1 MTFKSSGQSTD
12 TAASNASVAPFIV
25 LMTSLA
31 MIAFAANS
39 LLTRAAF
46 QTTDIDAASFS
57 GIRVIS
63 GALTLLIIFLAQ
75 GGKIKQLKAEW
86 WAAVFLFTYVAAFS
100 FAYRDISTGAG
111 ALILFASAQVLMI
124 SCGLRRGERT
134 SIFGLFVALGGM
146 IAFLAPSASAPPAYA
161 AALMAVAG
169 IAWGAFSVAGKANE
183 SPLVKTASSFLGAI
197 PFAVVLV
204 LYQHDHLRVDT
215 TGAWYAVIAG
225 GLTSAVG
232 YAIWYWARVRMTTI
246 TAGAVQLS
254 VPILSMVLGVL
265 ILSEDITMLSG
276 ISALVTLSGVAW
288 VSLTTRQKKL

>member
-12 TAASNASVAPFIV
+12 TAASSASVAPFIV

-124 SCGLRRGERT
+124 SYGLRRGERT
-134 SIFGLFVALGGM
+134 SILGLFVALGGM
-146 IAFLAPSASAPPAYA
+146 IAFLAPSASAPPMYA

-169 IAWGAFSVAGKANE
+169 IAWGCFSVAGKASE
-183 SPLVKTASSFLGAI
+183 SPIAKTASSFLGAI
-197 PFAVVLV
+197 PFAIVLV
-204 LYQHDHLRVDT
+204 LYQHAHLQVDT
-215 TGAWYAVIAG
+215 TGASYAVIAG

-232 YAIWYWARVRMTTI
+232 YAIWYWARVRMTAI

-265 ILSEDITMLSG
+265 ILSEDITMLGG

-288 VSLTTRQKKL
+288 VSLTTKQKI